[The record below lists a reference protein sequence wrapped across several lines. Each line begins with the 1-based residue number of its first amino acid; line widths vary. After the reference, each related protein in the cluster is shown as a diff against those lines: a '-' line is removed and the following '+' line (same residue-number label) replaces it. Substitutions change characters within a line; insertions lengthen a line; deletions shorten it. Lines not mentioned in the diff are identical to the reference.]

1 MSVCVCVCVC
11 ACVVCVC
18 VCVCV
23 SLSVCVVCAAHVL
36 CVEDLVNRPAPDLQR
51 WAAQKRNSPRRTC
64 PAGP

>member
-1 MSVCVCVCVC
+1 MCVCVCVSE
-11 ACVVCVC
+11 C

-23 SLSVCVVCAAHVL
+23 SLSVCVCAHTCVCD
-36 CVEDLVNRPAPDLQR
+36 EDLVNRPAPDLQR